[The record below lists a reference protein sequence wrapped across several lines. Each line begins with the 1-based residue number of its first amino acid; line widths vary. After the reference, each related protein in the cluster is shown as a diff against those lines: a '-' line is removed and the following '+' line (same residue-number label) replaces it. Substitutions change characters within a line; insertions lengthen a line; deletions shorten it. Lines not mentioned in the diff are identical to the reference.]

1 MEQLKFSLYY
11 EYHNIYAFVVVKIK
25 SKVDTVN
32 DEYLNVILLLAIN
45 SNLLLR
51 FEKFKI
57 NLSS

>member
-45 SNLLLR
+45 
-51 FEKFKI
+51 
-57 NLSS
+57 